1 MWQEGPASK
10 LDQLLL
16 TVYINGPFLMQE
28 NEYLHFLEREGQVE
42 KDSVFGCIN
51 HSQHLGLS
59 GDSEFNIYKFLCW
72 NSNFPIGF

>member
-16 TVYINGPFLMQE
+16 TVCINGPLLMQE

-42 KDSVFGCIN
+42 KDNVC
-51 HSQHLGLS
+51 LGAS
-59 GDSEFNIYKFLCW
+59 IIANIW
-72 NSNFPIGF
+72 V